1 MRKAFNLSI
10 ISFGLLV
17 LTFLFASMEA
27 LYPNKNMA
35 PIIISV
41 LLSFILSIVGLT
53 ITLLKRKELKSKKG
67 LTALIL
73 NLLVIIF
80 FVSVSTYAIVNSTTT
95 NEQHT
100 TTQD

>member
-1 MRKAFNLSI
+1 
-10 ISFGLLV
+10 
-17 LTFLFASMEA
+17 MEA
-27 LYPNKNMA
+27 LDPNKNMA

-53 ITLLKRKELKSKKG
+53 ITLLKRNELKSKKG